1 MMRKQVPASAALR
14 LGVLLGAGALALIAA
29 APAARAQT
37 TGKTEVVEQVLVK
50 VNGDILTKTELE
62 GRQVA
67 ALRQR
72 GQQLSDEELKKAI
85 AEVTPQVLVDTIDE
99 MLLIQKGRELGYKL
113 SDEQFKKYIERIK
126 EDNKFESDE
135 QFQAAL
141 KTENLTMADLR
152 ARVEISMITQTVIGQ
167 EVTSRISVSEE
178 EARRYYSA
186 HAKEFTTPA
195 TLTLREVLVRVAGD
209 AKGLNVGLDEEVK
222 QKAEAARAR
231 VLAGESLEKIAA
243 EVSDAP
249 SKANGGL
256 IGPINKDELAPALG
270 DMVDKL
276 KVGGVSEVIRIQGGY
291 YFFKLDSIT
300 PTTVLSFEEARGQ
313 ISDRVANDKRNVELQ
328 KYLQKLRTQA
338 IIEWKNPELKKLYDQ
353 KVGTAAPTTLG
364 N

>member
-1 MMRKQVPASAALR
+1 MMRTLVPAPPPLR
-14 LGVLLGAGALALIAA
+14 FAILLAVGAWALIAA
-29 APAARAQT
+29 TSPARAQT
-37 TGKTEVVEQVLVK
+37 TGRVAVVEQVLVK

-62 GRQVA
+62 NRQVN

-85 AEVTPQVLVDTIDE
+85 AEITPDVLVDTIDE

-141 KTENLTMADLR
+141 KAENLSMAELR
-152 ARVEISMITQTVIGQ
+152 SRVEISMITQTVIGQ
-167 EVTSRISVSEE
+167 EVMSRISVSED
-178 EARRYYSA
+178 EARRYYA
-186 HAKEFTTPA
+186 QHTKEFTTPA
-195 TLTLREVLVRVAGD
+195 SLTLREILVKVAGD
-209 AKGLNVGLDEEVK
+209 AKVLNVGLDEEAK

-231 VLAGESLEKIAA
+231 VVAGESFEKVAA
-243 EVSDAP
+243 ETSDAP

-256 IGPINKDELAPALG
+256 IGPINKDELAPALR

-276 KVGGVSEVIRIQGGY
+276 KIGGVSEVIRIQGGY
-291 YFFKLDSIT
+291 YFFKLDSMS
-300 PTTVLSFEEARGQ
+300 PTTVLSFEEARSQ
-313 ISDRVANDKRNVELQ
+313 ISDRVANEKRNVELQ
-328 KYLQKLRTQA
+328 KYLQKLRALA

-353 KVGTAAPTTLG
+353 RIATTAPTVPG